1 MKSEPIIQNKPKKR
15 RKTGER
21 RNLNLIIF
29 VLVFLA
35 LIIAIPY
42 YLFVPKEEKY
52 LLKQF
57 EYAQVSTHDFTKTVS
72 AQGEVVA
79 AKKVTVKSKITGL
92 VVKLSHVPGDI
103 VEQGDLLIEI
113 AAETL
118 REDLKDAQTQYEKK
132 IQEKKQLLLDHNRQF
147 EQSKQQILDAEI
159 QYQKSFQQYPTY
171 EKLYELGEISLAQ
184 LEEEKMGVEKAKK
197 AIEEARETKEYTV
210 EKQKLEIEAIEE
222 AITNHTETINDLEKK
237 LANRMIYADFAGK
250 LVELKV
256 ELGDS
261 IQEGATVAE
270 IIDESSLMI
279 EGKVSQNMIDNVEI
293 DQQVEISTGSRSY
306 SGKITYIAAVAEEGN
321 IEIKVA
327 FDDVPQELRPQT
339 SVNLGIRVGEFK
351 DRLALPR
358 GRYLSSGREKYVYL
372 IEDNQAIKKEV
383 TFGLVD
389 GNYIEIKAGLSKTN
403 KIITSSYDNFIHLD
417 QIQIYPEGGSNDD

>member
-1 MKSEPIIQNKPKKR
+1 MKNESIIQNKPKKR
-15 RKTGER
+15 RNTGKR

-29 VLVFLA
+29 VLVFLG

-42 YLFVPKEEKY
+42 YLFLPKEEKY

-57 EYAQVSTHDFTKTVS
+57 DYAQVSKHDFTKNVS
-72 AQGEVVA
+72 AKGDVVA
-79 AKKVTVKSKITGL
+79 AKNVTVKSKITGL
-92 VVKLSHVPGDI
+92 VVKVNYMPGDL
-103 VEQGDLLIEI
+103 VEQGDLLVEI
-113 AAETL
+113 AAEKI
-118 REDLKDAQTQYEKK
+118 REDLKDAQAQYEKK
-132 IQEKKQLLLDHNRQF
+132 VQEKKQLLLEHKRQF
-147 EQSKQQILDAEI
+147 EQSKQQIVDAEK
-159 QYQKSFQQYPTY
+159 QYQKSVQQYPIH

-184 LEEEKMGVEKAKK
+184 LEEEKMNVEKARR
-197 AIEEARETKEYTV
+197 AIEDARDTKEYTI
-210 EKQKLEIEAIEE
+210 EKHKLEIEAIEE
-222 AITNHTETINDLEKK
+222 AISNHTDAINELEKK

-256 ELGDS
+256 EVGDS

-279 EGKVSQNMIDNVEI
+279 EGKVAQSMIDNVEVN
-293 DQQVEISTGSRSY
+293 QQVEITSGSRSY
-306 SGKITYIAAVAEEGN
+306 SGIITYIAAVAEKGN

-327 FDDVPQELRPQT
+327 FNEVPKELRPQT
-339 SVNLGIRVGEFK
+339 SVNLDIRVGEFK

-389 GNYIEIKAGLSKTN
+389 GNYIEVKLGLSEAD
-403 KIITSSYDNFIHLD
+403 KIISSSYDNFIHLD
-417 QIQIYPEGGSNDD
+417 KIQIYPEGGSIND